1 MEYDETCKF
10 VLILLQN
17 FCNSFFVLHIF
28 VLMGNNDLLFYPEMV
43 EPFHYIVR
51 T

>member
-17 FCNSFFVLHIF
+17 FYNSFFGLHIF
-28 VLMGNNDLLFYPEMV
+28 ALKGNNALLFYPEMA
-43 EPFHYIVR
+43 EPPHYTVQI
-51 T
+51 